1 MEIREGSFQSV
12 QTESLI
18 ALIQRE
24 CGAGAPHLTVDQG
37 AESSWNLGPDWNLQ
51 RPALSTLLRPA
62 VLGLLKIPQSPK
74 IATN

>member
-1 MEIREGSFQSV
+1 M
-12 QTESLI
+12 
-18 ALIQRE
+18 ALIQWE
-24 CGAGAPHLTVDQG
+24 CGAGAPQLTVGHG
-37 AESSWNLGPDWNLQ
+37 AESSWNQGPGWNLQ